1 MNFLYAIIVL
11 CLVGGCATTE
21 QATITS
27 RDCVIT
33 IAQQVAQNAFAA
45 NLLCDQEVPVK
56 AEK

>member
-1 MNFLYAIIVL
+1 MDTRIILL
-11 CLVGGCATTE
+11 CLLLTGCA
-21 QATITS
+21 AASTITT

-56 AEK
+56 VRR